1 MWESIGGVLT
11 KARMPVLFVL
21 GGVLLLVIG
30 GARSLVLGGADLT
43 VTHPVVSWVMLA
55 IGVLLVVS
63 GVAAHFLSPGDAPA
77 LPKATTGQ
85 RHDVFLAVPMS
96 GTKDEAEYQELR
108 GLALDVIAALETH
121 CGVRHCYFSGRK
133 LASRADFESE
143 SVSAR
148 VDFEALR
155 NASNFIMIYPRPVL
169 SSVIAEAGF
178 AIGEGT
184 PSVYLVQGD
193 TTLPF
198 LLAEA
203 DALPKPAFPTVIT
216 HRYQNRAGLLRLI
229 ENDGMNFLP
238 KPAAGTSGQ

>member
-1 MWESIGGVLT
+1 MWESIGGALT
-11 KARMPVLFVL
+11 KARVPVLFVL
-21 GGVLLLVIG
+21 GGLLLLVIG

-43 VTHPVVSWVMLA
+43 VAHPMVSWVMLT
-55 IGVLLVVS
+55 IGVLLVAS
-63 GVAAHFLSPGDAPA
+63 GVAAHFLSPGDTPPQAKPTA
-77 LPKATTGQ
+77 GR

-108 GLALDVIAALETH
+108 GLALDVIAALEAH
-121 CGVRHCYFSGRK
+121 CGVKHCYFSGRK
-133 LASRADFESE
+133 LAPRADFESQ

-193 TTLPF
+193 TNLPF

-203 DALPKPAFPTVIT
+203 DALPKPAFPAVIA
-216 HRYQNRAGLLRLI
+216 HRYQNRAALLRLI

-238 KPAAGTSGQ
+238 RPVGS

>member
-1 MWESIGGVLT
+1 MWESIGGALT
-11 KARMPVLFVL
+11 KARVSVLFVL
-21 GGVLLLVIG
+21 GGLLLLIIG

-43 VTHPVVSWVMLA
+43 VTHPVVSWVMLT
-55 IGVLLVVS
+55 IGVLLVGS
-63 GVAAHFLSPGDAPA
+63 GVVAHFLTQGETPA
-77 LPKATTGQ
+77 QAKPTAGQ

-96 GTKDEAEYQELR
+96 GTRDEAEYQELR
-108 GLALDVIAALETH
+108 GLALDVIAALEAH
-121 CGVRHCYFSGRK
+121 CGVKQCYFSGRK

-155 NASNFIMIYPRPVL
+155 NASNFVMIYPRPIM

-178 AIGEGT
+178 AIGAAT
-184 PSVYLVQGD
+184 PSLYLVRED
-193 TTLPF
+193 ANLPF

-203 DALPKPAFPTVIT
+203 DALPKPAFPLVIT
-216 HRYQNRAGLLRLI
+216 HRYQDRAGLLRLI

-238 KPAAGTSGQ
+238 RPVGS